1 MTSSPKQ
8 PAITQDQLDLEAMQ
22 KQTSAKLDAT
32 ENDRRKRLLNAA
44 EGVRAYGG
52 SPLFRPRPSNT
63 AGGNT
68 TSDMP
73 VRSNAAAFVP
83 TGPVHTPGQTLA
95 QRALN
100 SGPGGT
106 VGKLAKFTM
115 DPLGIFG

>member
-22 KQTSAKLDAT
+22 KTTSAKLDAQ

-52 SPLFRPRPSNT
+52 SPLFRARPSNT

-68 TSDMP
+68 TSDAP
-73 VRSNAAAFVP
+73 ARSTAPAFVP
-83 TGPVHTPGQTLA
+83 SGGGRTGSGTGNTFLHDQTNAGLDLTKA
-95 QRALN
+95 SLKVLW
-100 SGPGGT
+100 P
-106 VGKLAKFTM
+106 F
-115 DPLGIFG
+115 

>member
-22 KQTSAKLDAT
+22 KTASAKLDAQ
-32 ENDRRKRLLNAA
+32 ENDRRKRLLSAA

-52 SPLFRPRPSNT
+52 SPLFRARPSNT

-73 VRSNAAAFVP
+73 VRSNASAFVP
-83 TGPVHTPGQTLA
+83 TAPV
-95 QRALN
+95 
-100 SGPGGT
+100 SGPGRTFTQNVIDKTPG
-106 VGKLAKFTM
+106 GNLAKWTL